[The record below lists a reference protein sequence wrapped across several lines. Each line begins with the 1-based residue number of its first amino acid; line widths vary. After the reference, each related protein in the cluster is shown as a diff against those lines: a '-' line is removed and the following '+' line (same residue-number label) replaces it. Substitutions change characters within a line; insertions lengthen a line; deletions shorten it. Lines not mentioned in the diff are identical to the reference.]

1 MSEIPANTL
10 QHRFDGPEDAPVLVL
25 GPALGTTW
33 HMWDRQIPE
42 LIRTWRVLR
51 FDLPGHGGA
60 PAFPAVTVGDL
71 ADRLLATLDALGV
84 DEFGYAGCCIGGALG
99 VDLALRHPHRLS
111 SLAFVGAAARF
122 GTAESWGVRASE
134 ARSHGL
140 GPAARTAPEHWFTP
154 GFAAAQPAIVDWAV
168 QMVRT
173 TDVPCYSAA
182 CEALAAFDAR
192 PGLGRVDVPTLVLV
206 GAEDQV
212 TTPADARVLV
222 AGIHDAR
229 LAVVPG
235 TRHLAP
241 VEQPAAVTD
250 LLVRHFT
257 TTWRQPGA
265 ARRTTAPGPLPQA
278 SPFPSPEGASVPW
291 PPGGADPAAAVPA
304 PQGVFGPP
312 PVADD
317 GPQAAVAGP
326 FPGTEDPYAGVPGA
340 GPGDT
345 PAAGVPYA
353 GGAAADASMAVVPGA
368 AAETVRTDTPA
379 AGVPSVGA
387 PDPGRPAGSA
397 PAPGGVPRGPRR
409 GADDDWPEPEP
420 ARTDRAVPGTPAPA
434 PLQDVATAILP
445 RTPSAGPPP
454 AGVPDRNGAGAAM
467 PPGVQGPGVMPVAQ
481 APAVDIASG
490 NSRPAA
496 TAEPYHGDA
505 VPPADVPP
513 SGGADGSAAN
523 SPSGSGTSRPAASGE
538 SHGDE
543 PTTDLFPAGGT
554 ARRSTPAG
562 DAPFMDQPSASGTPY
577 REVPAAPYGGDAHAV
592 PVHDVTDP
600 HAQAASLRRRVL
612 GDSHVDRAE
621 AEAAADPFSRDFE
634 EFANRATWGDT
645 WSRPGLDLR
654 TRSLL
659 TLTALTVGGHL
670 DELAAHARAALRLGV
685 SPEEIKETL
694 RHAALYAGLPAAR
707 AAFAAV
713 RPEVT
718 AHVTAEDGAPERRP

>member
-1 MSEIPANTL
+1 MSEQQTL
-10 QHRFDGPEDAPVLVL
+10 QYRTDGPEDAPVLVL

-60 PAFPAVTVGDL
+60 PALPAVTVGDL
-71 ADRLLATLDALGV
+71 SDRLLATLDALGV
-84 DEFGYAGCCIGGALG
+84 ESFGYAGCCIGGALG
-99 VDLALRHPHRLS
+99 ADLALRHPHRLA

-212 TTPADARVLV
+212 TPPADARVLV

-257 TTWRQPGA
+257 TTWRQPS
-265 ARRTTAPGPLPQA
+265 ARRAAAPGPLPQA
-278 SPFPSPEGASVPW
+278 SPVPDPGRAAEPAENLGA
-291 PPGGADPAAAVPA
+291 APA

-312 PVADD
+312 PTAAAGQFR
-317 GPQAAVAGP
+317 GPEGA
-326 FPGTEDPYAGVPGA
+326 YAGG

-353 GGAAADASMAVVPGA
+353 GAGFGAEPFRPGA
-368 AAETVRTDTPA
+368 DTSGAGTSGTGMSGVGTEADRTGPSVVGMPHPVAPDAGRSGEAAPDTPPVGTKPSRRA
-379 AGVPSVGA
+379 AGTDDWPGPERTPGTGTSPAQAEPSVRA
-387 PDPGRPAGSA
+387 A
-397 PAPGGVPRGPRR
+397 
-409 GADDDWPEPEP
+409 GADDRSGGP
-420 ARTDRAVPGTPAPA
+420 AEAPPAGTR
-434 PLQDVATAILP
+434 PLEDVATTILP

-454 AGVPDRNGAGAAM
+454 AGIPAPAAPGTGAEAADQPSTGGVP
-467 PPGVQGPGVMPVAQ
+467 
-481 APAVDIASG
+481 APAVTAAEPHYDGAAAQDATPPGGASH
-490 NSRPAA
+490 PA
-496 TAEPYHGDA
+496 TAAG
-505 VPPADVPP
+505 PPLD
-513 SGGADGSAAN
+513 GGTPFRA
-523 SPSGSGTSRPAASGE
+523 
-538 SHGDE
+538 DE
-543 PTTDLFPAGGT
+543 PTTDLFVT
-554 ARRSTPAG
+554 
-562 DAPFMDQPSASGTPY
+562 SGPP
-577 REVPAAPYGGDAHAV
+577 RPAADLPETAAEPYGEGAASPEDGV
-592 PVHDVTDP
+592 PSDRDGAGEP
-600 HAQAASLRRRVL
+600 HARAASLRRRVL

-694 RHAALYAGLPAAR
+694 QHAALYAGLPAAR